1 MNEIKQI
8 TKPTTKIIAG
18 AYKGKVLSLPSLDV
32 TRSSKA
38 VLKESVFN
46 VLQFD
51 IIDKIFIESFAG
63 SGSIGLEAIS
73 RGAKRAYFIELD
85 KKSYSILVKNCKSIN
100 IEKCQTIQ
108 GNAFVQTPLILE
120 FLKNSNET
128 FDLIF
133 IDADKE
139 NYPEY
144 LQLVKPRMK
153 SGSVLMIDNVL
164 WYGKVLDEKGNK
176 QTEQIKL
183 VNKLVAEDADF
194 ENVILPL
201 RDGIHLV
208 RKK

>member
-1 MNEIKQI
+1 MNETKQI

-63 SGSIGLEAIS
+63 SGSIGLEAIW

-120 FLKNSNET
+120 FLKNS
-128 FDLIF
+128 
-133 IDADKE
+133 KE
-139 NYPEY
+139 E
-144 LQLVKPRMK
+144 
-153 SGSVLMIDNVL
+153 
-164 WYGKVLDEKGNK
+164 
-176 QTEQIKL
+176 
-183 VNKLVAEDADF
+183 
-194 ENVILPL
+194 VILYVDPPFDYREGMEDIYDKSFRMIENIENSNIFKIIIEHESKL
-201 RDGIHLV
+201 EVPKILGKFSLEKT
-208 RKK
+208 RKFGKSSLSYFSYKD

>member
-1 MNEIKQI
+1 MNETKQI

-18 AYKGKVLSLPSLDV
+18 AYKGKILSLPSLDV

-120 FLKNSNET
+120 FLKNS
-128 FDLIF
+128 
-133 IDADKE
+133 KE
-139 NYPEY
+139 E
-144 LQLVKPRMK
+144 
-153 SGSVLMIDNVL
+153 
-164 WYGKVLDEKGNK
+164 
-176 QTEQIKL
+176 
-183 VNKLVAEDADF
+183 
-194 ENVILPL
+194 VILYVDPPFDFREGMEDIYDKSFRMIENIENSNIFKIIIEHESKL
-201 RDGIHLV
+201 EVPKILGKFSLEKT
-208 RKK
+208 RKFGKSSLSYFSYKD

>member
-1 MNEIKQI
+1 MNETKQI

-18 AYKGKVLSLPSLDV
+18 AYKGKVLNLPSLDV

-120 FLKNSNET
+120 FLKNS
-128 FDLIF
+128 
-133 IDADKE
+133 KE
-139 NYPEY
+139 E
-144 LQLVKPRMK
+144 
-153 SGSVLMIDNVL
+153 
-164 WYGKVLDEKGNK
+164 
-176 QTEQIKL
+176 
-183 VNKLVAEDADF
+183 
-194 ENVILPL
+194 VILYVDPPFDYREGMEDIYDKSFRMIENIENSNIFKIIIEHESKL
-201 RDGIHLV
+201 EVPKILGKFSLEKT
-208 RKK
+208 RKFGKSSLSYFSYKD

>member
-1 MNEIKQI
+1 MNETKQI

-120 FLKNSNET
+120 FLKNS
-128 FDLIF
+128 
-133 IDADKE
+133 KE
-139 NYPEY
+139 E
-144 LQLVKPRMK
+144 
-153 SGSVLMIDNVL
+153 
-164 WYGKVLDEKGNK
+164 
-176 QTEQIKL
+176 
-183 VNKLVAEDADF
+183 
-194 ENVILPL
+194 VILYVDPPFDY
-201 RDGIHLV
+201 RDGMEDIYDKSFRMIENIENSNIFKIIIEHESKLEV
-208 RKK
+208 PKILGKFSLEKTRKFGKSSLSYFSYKD

>member
-108 GNAFVQTPLILE
+108 GNAFVQTPLILD
-120 FLKNSNET
+120 FLKNSKEEVILYVDPP
-128 FDLIF
+128 FDFREGMEDIYDKSFRMIENIENNNIF
-133 IDADKE
+133 KIIIEHESKLE
-139 NYPEY
+139 VPKI
-144 LQLVKPRMK
+144 LVKFSLEKTRKFGK
-153 SGSVLMIDNVL
+153 SSLS
-164 WYGKVLDEKGNK
+164 YFSY
-176 QTEQIKL
+176 
-183 VNKLVAEDADF
+183 ED
-194 ENVILPL
+194 
-201 RDGIHLV
+201 
-208 RKK
+208 

>member
-1 MNEIKQI
+1 MNETKQI

-120 FLKNSNET
+120 FLKNS
-128 FDLIF
+128 
-133 IDADKE
+133 KE
-139 NYPEY
+139 E
-144 LQLVKPRMK
+144 
-153 SGSVLMIDNVL
+153 
-164 WYGKVLDEKGNK
+164 
-176 QTEQIKL
+176 
-183 VNKLVAEDADF
+183 
-194 ENVILPL
+194 VILYVDPPFDFREGMEDIYDKSFRMIENIENSNIFKIIIEHESKL
-201 RDGIHLV
+201 EVPKILGRFSLEKT
-208 RKK
+208 RKFGKSSLSYFSYKA

>member
-63 SGSIGLEAIS
+63 SCSIGLEAIS

-108 GNAFVQTPLILE
+108 GNAFVQTPLILD
-120 FLKNSNET
+120 FLKNS
-128 FDLIF
+128 
-133 IDADKE
+133 KE
-139 NYPEY
+139 E
-144 LQLVKPRMK
+144 
-153 SGSVLMIDNVL
+153 
-164 WYGKVLDEKGNK
+164 
-176 QTEQIKL
+176 
-183 VNKLVAEDADF
+183 
-194 ENVILPL
+194 VILYVDPPFDFREGMEDIYDKSFRMIENIENNNIFKIIIEHESKL
-201 RDGIHLV
+201 EVPKILGKFSLEKT
-208 RKK
+208 RKFGKSSLSYFSYKD

>member
-1 MNEIKQI
+1 MNEIKPIIKPI

-120 FLKNSNET
+120 FLKNS
-128 FDLIF
+128 
-133 IDADKE
+133 KE
-139 NYPEY
+139 E
-144 LQLVKPRMK
+144 
-153 SGSVLMIDNVL
+153 
-164 WYGKVLDEKGNK
+164 
-176 QTEQIKL
+176 
-183 VNKLVAEDADF
+183 
-194 ENVILPL
+194 VILYVDPPFDFREGMEDIYDKSFRMIENIENSNIFKIIIEHESKL
-201 RDGIHLV
+201 EVPKILGKFSLEKT
-208 RKK
+208 RKFGKSSLSYFSYKD

>member
-108 GNAFVQTPLILE
+108 GNAFVQTPLILD
-120 FLKNSNET
+120 FLKNS
-128 FDLIF
+128 
-133 IDADKE
+133 KE
-139 NYPEY
+139 E
-144 LQLVKPRMK
+144 
-153 SGSVLMIDNVL
+153 
-164 WYGKVLDEKGNK
+164 
-176 QTEQIKL
+176 
-183 VNKLVAEDADF
+183 
-194 ENVILPL
+194 VILYVDPPFDFREGMEDIYDKSFRMIENIENSNIFKIIIEHESKL
-201 RDGIHLV
+201 EAPKILGKFSLEKT
-208 RKK
+208 RKFGKSSLSYFSYKD

>member
-1 MNEIKQI
+1 MNEIKPI

-120 FLKNSNET
+120 FLKNS
-128 FDLIF
+128 
-133 IDADKE
+133 KE
-139 NYPEY
+139 E
-144 LQLVKPRMK
+144 
-153 SGSVLMIDNVL
+153 
-164 WYGKVLDEKGNK
+164 
-176 QTEQIKL
+176 
-183 VNKLVAEDADF
+183 
-194 ENVILPL
+194 VILYVDPPFDFREGMEDIYDKSFRMIENIENSNIFKIIIEHESKL
-201 RDGIHLV
+201 EVPKILGKFSLEKT
-208 RKK
+208 RKFGKSSLSYFSYKD

>member
-1 MNEIKQI
+1 MNEIKPI

-18 AYKGKVLSLPSLDV
+18 AYKGKVLNLPSLDV

-120 FLKNSNET
+120 FLKNS
-128 FDLIF
+128 
-133 IDADKE
+133 KE
-139 NYPEY
+139 E
-144 LQLVKPRMK
+144 
-153 SGSVLMIDNVL
+153 
-164 WYGKVLDEKGNK
+164 
-176 QTEQIKL
+176 
-183 VNKLVAEDADF
+183 
-194 ENVILPL
+194 VILYVDPPFDFREGMEDIYDKSFRMIENIENSNIFKIIIEHESKL
-201 RDGIHLV
+201 EVPKILGKFSLEKT
-208 RKK
+208 RKFGKSSLSYFSYKD

>member
-1 MNEIKQI
+1 MNEIKPI

-18 AYKGKVLSLPSLDV
+18 AYKGKVLNVPSLDV

-120 FLKNSNET
+120 FLKNSKEEVVLYVDPP
-128 FDLIF
+128 FDFREGMEDIYDKSFRMIENIENSNIF
-133 IDADKE
+133 KIIIEHESKLE
-139 NYPEY
+139 VPKILGKFSLE
-144 LQLVKPRMK
+144 KTRKFGK
-153 SGSVLMIDNVL
+153 SSLSYFSYKD
-164 WYGKVLDEKGNK
+164 
-176 QTEQIKL
+176 
-183 VNKLVAEDADF
+183 
-194 ENVILPL
+194 
-201 RDGIHLV
+201 
-208 RKK
+208 

>member
-1 MNEIKQI
+1 MNETKQI

-18 AYKGKVLSLPSLDV
+18 TYKGKVLSLPSLDV

-51 IIDKIFIESFAG
+51 IIDKIFMKSFAEIG
-63 SGSIGLEAIS
+63 YIGLVAIS

-120 FLKNSNET
+120 FLKNS
-128 FDLIF
+128 
-133 IDADKE
+133 KE
-139 NYPEY
+139 E
-144 LQLVKPRMK
+144 
-153 SGSVLMIDNVL
+153 
-164 WYGKVLDEKGNK
+164 
-176 QTEQIKL
+176 
-183 VNKLVAEDADF
+183 
-194 ENVILPL
+194 VILYVDPPFDFREGMEDIYDKSFRMIENIENSNIFKIIIEHESKL
-201 RDGIHLV
+201 EVPKILGKFSLEKT
-208 RKK
+208 RKFGKSSLSYFSYKD

>member
-120 FLKNSNET
+120 FLKNS
-128 FDLIF
+128 
-133 IDADKE
+133 KE
-139 NYPEY
+139 E
-144 LQLVKPRMK
+144 
-153 SGSVLMIDNVL
+153 
-164 WYGKVLDEKGNK
+164 
-176 QTEQIKL
+176 
-183 VNKLVAEDADF
+183 
-194 ENVILPL
+194 VILYVDPPFDFREGMEDIYDKSFRMIENIENNNIFKIIIEHESKL
-201 RDGIHLV
+201 EVPKILGKFSLEKT
-208 RKK
+208 RKFGKSSLSYFSYKD

>member
-120 FLKNSNET
+120 FLKNSKEEIILYVDPP
-128 FDLIF
+128 FDFREGMEDIYDKSFRMIENIENSNIF
-133 IDADKE
+133 KIIIEHESKLE
-139 NYPEY
+139 VPKILGKFSLE
-144 LQLVKPRMK
+144 KTRKFGK
-153 SGSVLMIDNVL
+153 SSLSYFSYKD
-164 WYGKVLDEKGNK
+164 
-176 QTEQIKL
+176 
-183 VNKLVAEDADF
+183 
-194 ENVILPL
+194 
-201 RDGIHLV
+201 
-208 RKK
+208 